1 MKATTCLKFAMA
13 CSLVIVATASHSQE
27 KVWDKA
33 AVKAAIEEVRS
44 ATMKYE
50 NVEVAKAEGFIP
62 AAGGHCGVATEA
74 GLPPSAGAMG
84 IHYINPKMLKI
95 AAIKPLVD
103 GESTHTDFL
112 KPAILLYEPQANGSL
127 KLVGV
132 ENLVFW
138 KAWTAAGNKTPPT
151 FAGRTWDYMEGE
163 KAHGFTPHADQHVY
177 FLETSDKDPMKQLES
192 YHPNVSCAHAK

>member
-1 MKATTCLKFAMA
+1 MKAAQCVKFAMA
-13 CSLVIVATASHSQE
+13 FSFVVVATASYSQE
-27 KVWDKA
+27 KVWDRA
-33 AVKAAIEEVRS
+33 AVKAAIEEVRT
-44 ATMKYE
+44 ATKKYE
-50 NVEVAKAEGFIP
+50 DVEVAKAEGFIP
-62 AAGGHCGVATEA
+62 ADNGHCATATEA
-74 GLPPSAGAMG
+74 GLPAEAGAMG
-84 IHYINPKMLKI
+84 IHYINPKVLKI
-95 AAIKPLVD
+95 TAVKPLVD

-112 KPAILLYEPQANGSL
+112 KPAILLYEPQANGFL

-177 FLETSDKDPMKQLES
+177 FIETADKDPMKQLLPF
-192 YHPNVSCAHAK
+192 HPGVTCAHAK